1 MIDLNWPVLTVFD
14 LVMDKKSLLSIHLAV
29 DKNKHIANIY
39 LKVDL

>member
-14 LVMDKKSLLSIHLAV
+14 LVMDKSLLSIHLAV

-39 LKVDL
+39 HKVDL